1 MTWADEGKNQNGESK
16 KPELLPTG
24 DEAKEIL
31 DVLAAMFR
39 DTPNPEDSTNA
50 DAKREDACPD
60 NEGQEQFG

>member
-39 DTPNPEDSTNA
+39 DTPNPEDPTNA